1 MAKRK
6 YVLKTRAKVM
16 IMLLLIGYFLF
27 KFIDQE
33 FTIQGQMERIDSLKQ
48 QIAMVKDE
56 NEEIQ
61 RQIEYTK
68 TKEYVEKM
76 ARERLGWIKEDEII
90 LIPKN

>member
-1 MAKRK
+1 
-6 YVLKTRAKVM
+6 M